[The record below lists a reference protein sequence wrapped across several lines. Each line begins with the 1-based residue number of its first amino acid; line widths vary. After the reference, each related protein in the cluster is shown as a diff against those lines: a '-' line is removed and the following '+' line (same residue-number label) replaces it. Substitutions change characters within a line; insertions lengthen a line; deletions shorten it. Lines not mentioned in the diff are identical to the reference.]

1 MKVKCI
7 STAVFDTPNS
17 LHYMQITLGEIYEVV
32 EMNEY
37 FYTIIGDD
45 NIKSTFNIECFIT
58 IQQLRENKINELLNE
73 QV

>member
-7 STAVFDTPNS
+7 STAASNTPNS

-45 NIKSTFNIECFIT
+45 NIKSTFNIDCFIT
-58 IQQLRENKINELLNE
+58 IQQLRDNKINQILNE
-73 QV
+73 V